1 MNLVSQG
8 NKFKGSEVYMMGQ
21 CFLGGFGEGRGG
33 VFFENLN
40 LFSVVLPFSLER
52 IPTRSL
58 SNLFAQIQLYQ
69 SLLWHLLHSNSRVFI
84 KLE

>member
-1 MNLVSQG
+1 MNLVSQR

-21 CFLGGFGEGRGG
+21 CFLGAFGEGG

-40 LFSVVLPFSLER
+40 LFSVVLPLSLER
-52 IPTRSL
+52 MPTRSL

-69 SLLWHLLHSNSRVFI
+69 SLLWHLLNSNSRVFI

>member
-21 CFLGGFGEGRGG
+21 CFGGFFWEGGG

-40 LFSVVLPFSLER
+40 LFSVVLPLSLER
-52 IPTRSL
+52 MPTRSL

>member
-1 MNLVSQG
+1 M
-8 NKFKGSEVYMMGQ
+8 F
-21 CFLGGFGEGRGG
+21 FGGFWGG
-33 VFFENLN
+33 GGAVFFENLN
-40 LFSVVLPFSLER
+40 LFSVVLPLSLER
-52 IPTRSL
+52 MPTRSL

>member
-21 CFLGGFGEGRGG
+21 CFGGFLGRGG

-40 LFSVVLPFSLER
+40 LFSVVLPLSLER
-52 IPTRSL
+52 MPTRSL